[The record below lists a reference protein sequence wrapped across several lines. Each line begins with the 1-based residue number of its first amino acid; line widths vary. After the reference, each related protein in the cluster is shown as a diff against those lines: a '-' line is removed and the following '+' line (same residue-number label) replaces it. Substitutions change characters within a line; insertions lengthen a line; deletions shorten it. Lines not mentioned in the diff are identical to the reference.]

1 MNFGNYNLGGFSDQL
16 SMDDYNGA
24 LSSAG
29 ADFQFGAG
37 PEQAAGG
44 IQAPTAPTPG
54 AAIGQAEQEEK
65 KNAFGGA
72 LGMVGNLIGGV
83 WGQAL
88 SAVGGMS
95 K

>member
-1 MNFGNYNLGGFSDQL
+1 MNFNLGNFGGQL
-16 SMDDYNGA
+16 NMDEVNGA
-24 LSSAG
+24 LGSAG

-54 AAIGQAEQEEK
+54 AAIGQVEQDEKK

>member
-1 MNFGNYNLGGFSDQL
+1 MNFNLGGFGDQL
-16 SMDDYNGA
+16 SMDEVNGA
-24 LSSAG
+24 LGNVG
-29 ADFQFGAG
+29 ADFQFGGG
-37 PEQAAGG
+37 PAQAAGG
-44 IQAPTAPTPG
+44 IQAPSAPTPPPP
-54 AAIGQAEQEEK
+54 QWEQDEEKK